1 MKKLD
6 DNERERE
13 REREMLGREAKKVM
27 IRLEFKSK
35 SNFIPHLNDGRAAHV
50 SFQIANI
57 S

>member
-13 REREMLGREAKKVM
+13 REGERQKKVM